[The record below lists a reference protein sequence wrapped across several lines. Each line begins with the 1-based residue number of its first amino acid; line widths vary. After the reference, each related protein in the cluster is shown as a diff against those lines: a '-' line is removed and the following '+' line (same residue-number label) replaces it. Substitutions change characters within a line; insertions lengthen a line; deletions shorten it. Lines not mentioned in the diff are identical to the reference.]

1 MVMADRPEVA
11 TAPAPIAA
19 IDLLGLAESM
29 GTAFLRVPFRQPWRG
44 AGNVVRNVGVSVT
57 REMARSFL
65 GYATS
70 LPVDEFRSIEKTLDT
85 VAGAVLPPWVRAEH
99 VTMARETVAGVP
111 GLWFR
116 PRHTTPTLKMLY
128 LHGGGYIGTS
138 PNMYSLFIARLARAT
153 HCEIFVADYRL
164 APEFPYPAALDDAL
178 AILDALR
185 DENPDRRFL
194 IAGDS
199 GGGGLAGSLLYEMG
213 ARGMRAPAGVLLF
226 SPEIS
231 LVFDEPS
238 VTENAPYDVL
248 PWNIP
253 TNSYLHGLDP
263 RDVAVSGSDVT
274 AWPPTFIAYG
284 GDEIFRDP
292 IRELVDRL
300 RAAGV
305 PTDAHEQ
312 PGMFHV
318 FPVLVPW
325 AASSRA
331 TYARAGAFVARI
343 TESQAAD
350 SPTRAA
356 SAV

>member
-1 MVMADRPEVA
+1 
-11 TAPAPIAA
+11 
-19 IDLLGLAESM
+19 
-29 GTAFLRVPFRQPWRG
+29 
-44 AGNVVRNVGVSVT
+44 
-57 REMARSFL
+57 
-65 GYATS
+65 
-70 LPVDEFRSIEKTLDT
+70 
-85 VAGAVLPPWVRAEH
+85 
-99 VTMARETVAGVP
+99 
-111 GLWFR
+111 
-116 PRHTTPTLKMLY
+116 MLY

-213 ARGMRAPAGVLLF
+213 ARGMRAPVGVLLF

-274 AWPPTFIAYG
+274 AWPPTFIVYG

-331 TYARAGAFVARI
+331 TYAVPARSSPASPSLKPRTHPRVPRARCSRRSGAPNRRA
-343 TESQAAD
+343 
-350 SPTRAA
+350 PTRRRTPPAA
-356 SAV
+356 RPPASRRAARCGRRCSSPGASTQSPIAISSGGMLATIAWLIPTQLVDAHRDATSAGDDLAAPRTPGAAR

>member
-11 TAPAPIAA
+11 TATAPIAA

-44 AGNVVRNVGVSVT
+44 AGSVVRNIGVSVT
-57 REMARSFL
+57 RELARSFL

-70 LPVDEFRSIEKTLDT
+70 LPVDEFRSVEKALDT
-85 VAGAVLPPWVRAEH
+85 VAGAVLPPWVHAEH
-99 VTMARETVAGVP
+99 VTTERETVAGVP

-116 PRHTTPTLKMLY
+116 PRHTTPALKMLY

-138 PNMYSLFIARLARAT
+138 PNMYSVFIARLARAT
-153 HCEIFVADYRL
+153 RCEIFVADYRL

-178 AILDALR
+178 AILAALR
-185 DENPDRRFL
+185 DANADRRL
-194 IAGDS
+194 LVAGDS
-199 GGGGLAGSLLYEMG
+199 GGGGLVGSILYECG
-213 ARGMRAPAGVLLF
+213 VRGLRHPAGALLF
-226 SPEIS
+226 SPEIGM
-231 LVFDEPS
+231 VFDDPS
-238 VTENAPYDVL
+238 ITENASRDVL

-253 TNSYLHGLDP
+253 TNAYLHGLDP
-263 RDVAVSGSDVT
+263 RDGSVSESDVT
-274 AWPPTFIAYG
+274 NWPPTFIAYG

-292 IRELVDRL
+292 IRHLVERL
-300 RAAGV
+300 RATGIE
-305 PTDAHEQ
+305 TDAHEQ
-312 PGMFHV
+312 PGTFHV

-343 TESQAAD
+343 GESQAAT
-350 SPTRAA
+350 SNRAA

>member
-1 MVMADRPEVA
+1 
-11 TAPAPIAA
+11 
-19 IDLLGLAESM
+19 
-29 GTAFLRVPFRQPWRG
+29 
-44 AGNVVRNVGVSVT
+44 
-57 REMARSFL
+57 MARSFL

-70 LPVDEFRSIEKTLDT
+70 LPVDEFRSLEKVLDA
-85 VAGAVLPPWVRAEH
+85 VSGAVLPPWVRAER
-99 VTMARETVAGVP
+99 VTMEHETVAGVP

-116 PRHTTPTLKMLY
+116 PPDPTPALKMLY

-178 AILDALR
+178 AILGALR
-185 DENPDRRFL
+185 DANPRRRLL

-199 GGGGLAGSLLYEMG
+199 GGGGLAGSLLYECG
-213 ARGMRAPAGVLLF
+213 ARGLRHPAGVLLF

-231 LVFDEPS
+231 MVFDDPS
-238 VTENAPYDVL
+238 ITENAPYDVL

-263 RDVAVSGSDVT
+263 RDVAVSSADVT

-292 IRELVDRL
+292 IRQLVEHL
-300 RAAGV
+300 RAASV
-305 PTDAHEQ
+305 ETDAHEQ

-343 TESQAAD
+343 TESHAAS
-350 SPTRAA
+350 SPNRAA
-356 SAV
+356 SAS

>member
-1 MVMADRPEVA
+1 M
-11 TAPAPIAA
+11 
-19 IDLLGLAESM
+19 
-29 GTAFLRVPFRQPWRG
+29 
-44 AGNVVRNVGVSVT
+44 
-57 REMARSFL
+57 RS
-65 GYATS
+65 
-70 LPVDEFRSIEKTLDT
+70 RSST
-85 VAGAVLPPWVRAEH
+85 
-99 VTMARETVAGVP
+99 
-111 GLWFR
+111 
-116 PRHTTPTLKMLY
+116 
-128 LHGGGYIGTS
+128 
-138 PNMYSLFIARLARAT
+138 
-153 HCEIFVADYRL
+153 
-164 APEFPYPAALDDAL
+164 
-178 AILDALR
+178 ALR

-213 ARGMRAPAGVLLF
+213 ARGMRRPAGVLLF

-343 TESQAAD
+343 AESQAATHPPRRERGVVAGSEAPNCTRRHTPANTSGGAPAFMPPSSSVRSSMFMAGSMNE
-350 SPTRAA
+350 SPIAISSGGMLATIAWLMPTSSSTLIARE
-356 SAV
+356 SAGETSQLLERLVLRGSRR